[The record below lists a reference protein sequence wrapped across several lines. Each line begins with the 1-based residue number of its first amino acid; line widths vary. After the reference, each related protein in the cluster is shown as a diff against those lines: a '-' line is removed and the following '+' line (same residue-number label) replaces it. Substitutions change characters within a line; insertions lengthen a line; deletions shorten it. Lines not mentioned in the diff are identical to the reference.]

1 MIKILKAKLQNL
13 TIMDK
18 SLYYEG
24 SIGIDKKFLELSGIL
39 PYEEVLVV
47 NLNNGQR
54 FETYVIEEEHDSGLV
69 VLRGAAA
76 RNGEIG
82 DKIIVM
88 AFRYI
93 NEEDYK
99 IYKPKIIVFKE
110 KNEISDI
117 LT

>member
-13 TIMDK
+13 TILDK
-18 SLYYEG
+18 SIHYEG
-24 SIGIDKKFLELSGIL
+24 SIGIDKKFLEISGIL

-47 NLNNGQR
+47 NVNNGQR
-54 FETYVIEEEHDSGLV
+54 FETYVIEEEYGSSLV

-76 RNGEIG
+76 RLGEIG

-93 NEEDYK
+93 KEEEYK
-99 IYKPKIIVFKE
+99 LYKPKIIVFKE
-110 KNEISDI
+110 KNEIANI
-117 LT
+117 FI

>member
-1 MIKILKAKLQNL
+1 
-13 TIMDK
+13 
-18 SLYYEG
+18 
-24 SIGIDKKFLELSGIL
+24 
-39 PYEEVLVV
+39 
-47 NLNNGQR
+47 
-54 FETYVIEEEHDSGLV
+54 V

-93 NEEDYK
+93 NEENYK
-99 IYKPKIIVFKE
+99 IYKPKIIVFRE
-110 KNEISDI
+110 KNEISNI

>member
-1 MIKILKAKLQNL
+1 MIKVLKAKLQNL
-13 TIMDK
+13 TITDK
-18 SLYYEG
+18 SIHYEG
-24 SIGIDKKFLELSGIL
+24 SIGLDSKFLEISGIL

-54 FETYVIEEEHDSGLV
+54 FETYAIEEEYNSGLV

-76 RNGEIG
+76 RLGEVG

-93 NEEDYK
+93 SEEDYK
-99 IYKPKIIVFKE
+99 IYKPNIIVFKG

-117 LT
+117 LS

>member
-1 MIKILKAKLQNL
+1 MIKVLKAKLQNL
-13 TIMDK
+13 TVINK
-18 SLYYEG
+18 SVYYEG
-24 SIGIDKKFLELSGIL
+24 SLGLDKRFLEISGIL

-47 NLNNGQR
+47 NVNNGER
-54 FETYVIEEEHDSGLV
+54 FETYIIEEEYGSNLV

-76 RNGEIG
+76 RLGEIG

-93 NEEDYK
+93 KEEEYSL
-99 IYKPKIIVFKE
+99 YKPRIVIFKE

-117 LT
+117 LS

>member
-13 TIMDK
+13 TITDK
-18 SLYYEG
+18 SVHYEG
-24 SIGIDKKFLELSGIL
+24 SIGLDKKFLEVSGIL

-54 FETYVIEEEHDSGLV
+54 FETYAIEEEYNSGLV

-76 RNGEIG
+76 RLGEIG
-82 DKIIVM
+82 DKIIIM
-88 AFRYI
+88 AFRYV

-99 IYKPKIIVFKE
+99 IHKPKIVIFKD
-110 KNEISDI
+110 KNEISNI
-117 LT
+117 FS